1 MCIWEGSRTPT
12 TKQRGKGTA
21 VCPEVS
27 PIHMVP
33 IGLLTHAAGSVLI
46 VNWEFQSGLLPR
58 EDMRLQTDF
67 WWKSRWDFHIAHI
80 FVMPSPASGYKGA
93 L

>member
-1 MCIWEGSRTPT
+1 MT
-12 TKQRGKGTA
+12 TRQCGQGT
-21 VCPEVS
+21 VICPELQ

-33 IGLLTHAAGSVLI
+33 IGLYAQAAGLVLRE
-46 VNWEFQSGLLPR
+46 NWEFQSGLLPR
-58 EDMRLQTDF
+58 VAMCLQTGSL
-67 WWKSRWDFHIAHI
+67 WKSRWDFHIAHI